1 MKASSAKGKGRRL
14 QNYLRDKLYDC
25 FPSLRDGDIKGAV
38 MGESGEDIKLSP
50 AAQDL
55 IPYSFECKNQERL
68 NIWDSLS
75 QAEGNSNERTVVVFK
90 RNRTKTYVAIDLE
103 AFLVL
108 IGEDDEIKKKK
119 QGIRW
124 SCS

>member
-14 QNYLRDKLYDC
+14 QNYLRDKLYDY

-50 AAQDL
+50 AAKDL

-68 NIWDSLS
+68 NIWESLS
-75 QAEGNSNERTVVVFK
+75 QAEGNADDRIPVLIFK
-90 RNRTKTYVAIDLE
+90 RNRTKTYAAIDVE
-103 AFLVL
+103 AFLQL
-108 IGEDDEIKKKK
+108 IGEHNAEKRKEN
-119 QGIRW
+119 
-124 SCS
+124 

>member
-14 QNYLRDKLYDC
+14 QNYLRDKLYDY

-50 AAQDL
+50 AAKDL

-68 NIWDSLS
+68 NIWESLN
-75 QAEGNSNERTVVVFK
+75 QADGNADGRIPVLVFK
-90 RNRTKTYVAIDLE
+90 RNRTKTYAAIDLE
-103 AFLVL
+103 AFLEL
-108 IGEDDEIKKKK
+108 IGDHNDIKEKA
-119 QGIRW
+119 
-124 SCS
+124 